1 MKVPSTVVWQLTKKW
16 NSNLVTFNHQ
26 QFTRD
31 PLSLTNLHNASQ
43 AGLSNDRA
51 IGLQVRKEKA
61 KKGQR
66 RVISLLQTHK
76 THNKISKKKKNSQ
89 SGLLYSKNELKRG
102 LNRVARIVK
111 NVPTLTDRVRRLAL
125 RRLQR
130 IHVASRQTV
139 KGVAKKTEAK
149 K

>member
-89 SGLLYSKNELKRG
+89 SGLLYSKNELNAMNWETL
-102 LNRVARIVK
+102 LNYES
-111 NVPTLTDRVRRLAL
+111 LRL
-125 RRLQR
+125 
-130 IHVASRQTV
+130 V
-139 KGVAKKTEAK
+139 GVWVFNLVLLL
-149 K
+149 